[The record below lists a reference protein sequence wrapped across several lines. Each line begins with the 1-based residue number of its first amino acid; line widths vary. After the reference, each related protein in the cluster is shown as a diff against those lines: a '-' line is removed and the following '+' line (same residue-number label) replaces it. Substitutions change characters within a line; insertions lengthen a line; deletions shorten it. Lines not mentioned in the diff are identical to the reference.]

1 MNWEFSVLATVLV
14 PLVGSFALP
23 LVGLMSRGLRNALA
37 VLLGVA
43 TVFFA
48 LSLLPSALAGETHV
62 FERPVGLGMDI
73 VLVVDGLAVLMAI
86 VSSFVSTLIIIYSL
100 GYIKEYDAQQEYYLM
115 VVLFLGSMMGLVFSA
130 NLLLMYVFWEI
141 TGICSWRLI
150 GFFRERDVVIKADKA
165 FLTTF
170 GGAVF
175 MLLGFAL
182 VYAQTGTLNVVAMK
196 GVTIS
201 ALALWLIIIGMFAK
215 SATLPF
221 HTWLPD
227 AGVAPTTVTALLHAA
242 VLVKIGVYAFARL
255 FNVTFTLPPGA
266 AQTIILVA
274 LLSTIVSA
282 CAALVERNIKR
293 ILAYSTV
300 SQIGYIFMG
309 LATLNPLG
317 AAGAL
322 LFILMHGLS
331 KAGLFLSA
339 GVIEHGTGTKDI
351 TRMGGLSR
359 VMPVT
364 ALAFLFCLF
373 SVVGV
378 PPFGGF
384 YSKGLVIQGLMES
397 ARPIVTILAILSA
410 LLTAGYLLRVFV
422 LVFLGTPRDHS
433 IHPHREGTPVM
444 VWVVAALGIFSLL
457 SGLLVHFPEEL
468 VREALTQFSGGLP
481 VHHAAEVIR

>member
-1 MNWEFSVLATVLV
+1 
-14 PLVGSFALP
+14 
-23 LVGLMSRGLRNALA
+23 
-37 VLLGVA
+37 
-43 TVFFA
+43 
-48 LSLLPSALAGETHV
+48 
-62 FERPVGLGMDI
+62 
-73 VLVVDGLAVLMAI
+73 
-86 VSSFVSTLIIIYSL
+86 
-100 GYIKEYDAQQEYYLM
+100 
-115 VVLFLGSMMGLVFSA
+115 
-130 NLLLMYVFWEI
+130 
-141 TGICSWRLI
+141 
-150 GFFRERDVVIKADKA
+150 
-165 FLTTF
+165 
-170 GGAVF
+170 
-175 MLLGFAL
+175 
-182 VYAQTGTLNVVAMK
+182 
-196 GVTIS
+196 
-201 ALALWLIIIGMFAK
+201 MFAK

-242 VLVKIGVYAFARL
+242 VLVKIGVYAFGKVVQRHIHSA
-255 FNVTFTLPPGA
+255 PGA

-422 LVFLGTPRDHS
+422 LVFLGNPEGPFDSSAPRGDAGHGVGS
-433 IHPHREGTPVM
+433 SRARDLLTPV
-444 VWVVAALGIFSLL
+444 WSACPL
-457 SGLLVHFPEEL
+457 PEEL

-481 VHHAAEVIR
+481 VHTRLR